1 MIEPIFITGAGIISP
16 IGVGKEETLASLLS
30 CKTGIGQM
38 RHLTSCHTDLPVGE
52 VKLSNDEMSHLLGIS
67 NEPHISRTVLLGRI
81 ALREALEQ
89 AGIYGHDLRKVPLI
103 SSTTVAGMDRR
114 ELYYEQESTC
124 DKYHAMIATHNC
136 GDCTRMIAD
145 PFGPFASLSTVSTAC
160 SSATNAIIIG
170 ANMILSGL
178 ADMVVVGGAECLSL
192 FHLNGFNSLMIL
204 AQEQCKPFDKNR
216 VGLNLGEGAAYLVM
230 ESSRSLESRGHQPLC
245 LLSGYGNACDAYHQ
259 TASSPNG
266 DGAYAAMAEA
276 LQTAG
281 LKPEDIQYINA
292 HGTGTPNND
301 ESESV
306 AIKRLFAPH
315 LPMVS
320 STKSFTGHTTSASGA
335 IEAVI
340 CMLAMS
346 QQFVPVNLNWTT
358 PMDNGIVPV
367 SVLNRQVKLRNILS
381 NAFSF
386 GGNDSSLI
394 FTNIDN

>member
-1 MIEPIFITGAGIISP
+1 MIEPIFITGAGIISS

-30 CKTGIGQM
+30 GKTGIGQM
-38 RHLTSCHTDLPVGE
+38 RHLASCHKNLPVGE
-52 VKLSNDEMSHLLGIS
+52 VNLSNAEMADLLGIS
-67 NEPHISRTVLLGRI
+67 NDLHISRTVLLGRI

-89 AGIYGHDLRKVPLI
+89 SSLFGDDLSNVHLI

-114 ELYYEQESTC
+114 ELYYDQESTC

-145 PFGPFASLSTVSTAC
+145 QYGSFASLSTVSTAC
-160 SSATNAIIIG
+160 SSATNAIITG
-170 ANMILSGL
+170 ANMIRSGL
-178 ADMVVVGGAECLSL
+178 ADIVVVGGAECLSR

-204 AQEQCKPFDKNR
+204 DQEQCKPFDKNR

-230 ESSRSLESRGHQPLC
+230 ESSRSLNSRSVRPLC
-245 LLSGYGNACDAYHQ
+245 RLSGYGNACDAYHQ

-266 DGAYAAMAEA
+266 DGAYAAMSEA
-276 LQTAG
+276 LQIAG
-281 LKPEDIQYINA
+281 LEPENIQYINA

-306 AIKRLFAPH
+306 AIKRVFGSHFPL
-315 LPMVS
+315 VS

-340 CMLAMS
+340 CILAMTE
-346 QQFVPVNLNWTT
+346 QFVPVNLNWST
-358 PMDNGIVPV
+358 PMDDGIVPV
-367 SVLNRQVKLRNILS
+367 TVLNRHVEMRNILS

-386 GGNDSSLI
+386 GGNDSALI
-394 FTNIDN
+394 FTKTDD